1 MTDTQA
7 LLKPFKL
14 KHLTLRNRI
23 MSTSHAPGY
32 AEDGM
37 PKDKYQLYH
46 AEKAKG
52 GIALTSF
59 GGSSSVSKDS
69 PLPFNQIDVS
79 DDRVIPYFEQFADR
93 VHAHGAAIMCQI
105 THLGRRG
112 SWDSRDWLP
121 LIGPSTNREEMHGSY
136 AKEMEDFDFRR
147 VRRHFAEAA
156 GRIQR
161 GGIDGCE
168 LIATAHHLLDAFL
181 SPVVNKR
188 TDKYGGS
195 RENRMRF
202 VIEVMEE
209 IRTVVGKDFI
219 LGMKF
224 VANELQEGG
233 MDAIECLRI
242 TQALAATGLLDYINV
257 HQGHGDTVR
266 GLQSMLPDMSYDSGA
281 FLYLASAV
289 KTEVDI
295 PVFHSSAIR
304 DLATAARAVSEGH
317 VDMIA
322 MTRAHIA
329 DPHLVRKMME
339 GRDDDIRQCVGANY
353 CIDRVSDGH
362 PASCIQNVSTGRE
375 GQLPHEVTSSPAR
388 KKVVIVG
395 GGPGG
400 MEAARVAALRGHQVV
415 LFEKESQLGG
425 QLRLARALGWRENM
439 GGISRWL
446 DMQVRKLRVDVRTST
461 AATAP
466 AVMAEEPDVVIIATG
481 GRPMVPE
488 IAGREHITSSWDILS
503 GAVKPGENVLLY
515 DVTGDTQGLTVA
527 DFMSERGSL
536 VEIAAPDQ
544 MIGAH
549 MGGTGRINF
558 MKRLHERD
566 VIMTPG
572 YYLRSVYL
580 EGNALIAV
588 LREAYSDR
596 DQEREVTQVVCE
608 AGVLPIDDL
617 YHELRPASTNLG
629 ELDHQAFIDLA
640 PQTLANNEAGGY
652 QLFRIGDAVYSRNI
666 HAAMFDAAR
675 LLRGL

>member
-1 MTDTQA
+1 MTELQS

-59 GGSSSVSKDS
+59 GGSSSISKDS

-79 DDRVIPYFEQFADR
+79 DDRVIPYFEQFAER
-93 VHAHGAAIMCQI
+93 VHGYGAAIMCQI

-112 SWDSRDWLP
+112 SWDTRDWLP
-121 LIGPSTNREEMHGSY
+121 LISPSTNREEMHGAY
-136 AKEMEDFDFRR
+136 GKEMEDFDFRR
-147 VRRHFAEAA
+147 VRRHFGEAA
-156 GRIQR
+156 GRVKQ
-161 GGIDGCE
+161 GGLDGCE

-195 RENRMRF
+195 QENRLRF
-202 VIEVMEE
+202 VIEVIEE
-209 IRTVVGKDFI
+209 IRGVVGSDFI

-233 MDAIECLRI
+233 LDAIECLRI
-242 TQALAATGLLDYINV
+242 TQALAATGMLDYINV
-257 HQGHGDTVR
+257 HQGNGDTVR

-289 KTEVDI
+289 KSEVDI

-304 DLATAARAVSEGH
+304 DLATAARAVAEGH

-339 GRDDDIRQCVGANY
+339 GREDDIRQCVGANY
-353 CIDRVSDGH
+353 CIDRVGEGH

-375 GQLPHEVTSSPAR
+375 GQLPHDVTTAVSR
-388 KKVVIVG
+388 QKVVVVG

-400 MEAARVAALRGHQVV
+400 MEAARVAALRGHEVV
-415 LFEKESQLGG
+415 LFEKEAQLGG
-425 QLRLARALGWRENM
+425 QLRLARVLGWRENM

-461 AATAP
+461 AATAEL
-466 AVMAEEPDVVIIATG
+466 VLAENPDAVIIATG
-481 GRPMVPE
+481 GKPNIPD
-488 IAGREHITSSWDILS
+488 IPGREYITSSWDILS
-503 GAVKPGENVLLY
+503 GAAKPGENVLVY

-549 MGGTGRINF
+549 MGGTARINF

-596 DQEREVTQVVCE
+596 DQEREVTQIVAE
-608 AGVLPIDDL
+608 NGVLPSDEL
-617 YHELRPASTNLG
+617 YRQLRPASINLG
-629 ELDHQAFIDLA
+629 ELDHQAFTSLN
-640 PQTLANNEAGGY
+640 PQTIVNNEGGKY
-652 QLFRIGDAVYSRNI
+652 RLFRIGDAVYSRNI

-675 LLRGL
+675 LMRGL

>member
-79 DDRVIPYFEQFADR
+79 DDRVIPYFEQFAER

-112 SWDSRDWLP
+112 SWDTRDWLP
-121 LIGPSTNREEMHGSY
+121 LIGPSTNREEMHGAY

-161 GGIDGCE
+161 GGLDGCE

-195 RENRMRF
+195 RENRLRF
-202 VIEVMEE
+202 VIEIIEE
-209 IRTVVGKDFI
+209 IRNVVGKDFI

-242 TQALAATGLLDYINV
+242 TQALAATGMLDYINV

-289 KTEVDI
+289 KSEVDI

-304 DLATAARAVSEGH
+304 DLATAARAVAEGH

-339 GRDDDIRQCVGANY
+339 GREDDIRQCVGANY

-375 GQLPHEVTSSPAR
+375 GQLPHDVNTATAAR
-388 KKVVIVG
+388 KVVIVG

-400 MEAARVAALRGHQVV
+400 LEAARVAALRGHKVV
-415 LFEKESQLGG
+415 LFEKEANLGG
-425 QLRLARALGWRENM
+425 QLRLARALSWRENM
-439 GGISRWL
+439 SGISRWL
-446 DMQVRKLRVDVRTST
+446 EMQIRKLGVEVLTST
-461 AATAP
+461 TAT
-466 AVMAEEPDVVIIATG
+466 VELIQSQNPDVVIVATG
-481 GRPMVPE
+481 GTPAIPE
-488 IAGREHITSSWDILS
+488 IPGREYITSSWDILS
-503 GAVKPGENVLLY
+503 GTAKPGENVLLY

-527 DFMSERGSL
+527 DFLSERGSL
-536 VEIAAPDQ
+536 VEIVAPDQ

-549 MGGTGRINF
+549 MGGTARINF

-566 VIMTPG
+566 VIMSPG
-572 YYLRSVYL
+572 YYLRSIYL
-580 EGNALIAV
+580 EGNSLIAV

-596 DQEREVTQVVCE
+596 DQEREVTQIITE
-608 AGVLPIDDL
+608 AGILPSDEL
-617 YHELRPASTNLG
+617 YHQLRPASLNLG
-629 ELDHQAFIDLA
+629 ETDQQAFIALQ
-640 PQTLANNEAGGY
+640 PQTLVTNPEGSY
-652 QLFRIGDAVYSRNI
+652 RLYRIGDAVYSRNI
-666 HAAMFDAAR
+666 HAAMYEAAR
-675 LLRGL
+675 LMRGL